1 MNCDECGEN
10 VPDNLRLCPD
20 CATPK
25 HSKASSSFA
34 APLGSASPRDW
45 HWSLRSME
53 IHAGR
58 LCVECGERVPADGPM
73 CEECEIEMMYD

>member
-1 MNCDECGEN
+1 MNAPNNTQDAMAAFS
-10 VPDNLRLCPD
+10 P
-20 CATPK
+20 AT
-25 HSKASSSFA
+25 
-34 APLGSASPRDW
+34 GSASSPRDW

>member
-1 MNCDECGEN
+1 MKPDECKPEA
-10 VPDNLRLCPD
+10 PAALPP
-20 CATPK
+20 AT
-25 HSKASSSFA
+25 
-34 APLGSASPRDW
+34 GSVSPRNW

-58 LCVECGERVPADGPM
+58 LCVECGEQVPSDGPL

>member
-1 MNCDECGEN
+1 MKQPTTQEN
-10 VPDNLRLCPD
+10 NPERPPALAEAR
-20 CATPK
+20 
-25 HSKASSSFA
+25 
-34 APLGSASPRDW
+34 GSASPRDW